1 MWIVGSLESSAPW
14 KHDKTQDQK
23 KHLRDGG
30 FEPVHIFIS
39 LGWKPKPSASSRKR
53 WDPYCRRAGLANMDK
68 ECGRQGPPRKFLPR
82 RNRILPQ
89 SAFWRAWLHRTRF
102 PDSFLWRGMACR
114 AWAGHMRKILP
125 WRSRILGLVA
135 FQETWLHRT
144 RFPASFLW
152 WGMACRAWAGH
163 RQKILPWRSR
173 ILGLVAF
180 QETWLHR
187 ARFPASFLWWRMA
200 CRVWAGHRQKI
211 LPRRN
216 RILGKWLFRR
226 LAVGNTIKTL
236 GFRNVLWESG
246 PWKIF
251 LNVLCPARNLRESG
265 SFGKVSSYKVWP

>member
-1 MWIVGSLESSAPW
+1 MSMEIKALSVDCWIPW
-14 KHDKTQDQK
+14 KLGPLKARQDPRQK

-30 FEPVHIFIS
+30 FEPVHIFIT

-53 WDPYCRRAGLANMDK
+53 WNPYCRRAGLANMDK

-102 PDSFLWRGMACR
+102 PASFLWRGMACR
-114 AWAGHMRKILP
+114 ALAG
-125 WRSRILGLVA
+125 
-135 FQETWLHRT
+135 HRT

-152 WGMACRAWAGH
+152 WR
-163 RQKILPWRSR
+163 L
-173 ILGLVAF
+173 
-180 QETWLHR
+180 
-187 ARFPASFLWWRMA
+187 A

-211 LPRRN
+211 RPRRN
-216 RILGKWLFRR
+216 RIFGKWLFRW

-246 PWKIF
+246 PWKNF
-251 LNVLCPARNLRESG
+251 LKVLCPARNLRESG
-265 SFGKVSSYKVWP
+265 SFGKVSSYKVWPYLIMYTLTRWTERFIISYFL